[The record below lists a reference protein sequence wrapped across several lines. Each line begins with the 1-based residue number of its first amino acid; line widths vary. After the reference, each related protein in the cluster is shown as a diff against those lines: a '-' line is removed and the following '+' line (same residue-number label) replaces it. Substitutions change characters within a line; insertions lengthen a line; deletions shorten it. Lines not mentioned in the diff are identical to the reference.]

1 MSGDEGLELRIEM
14 TRDDLEAEKRRTVDR
29 LPTDRVER
37 LGRTSGPGLEEA
49 RFVETVA
56 IIGTVTIAMLARR
69 LVDDWLKNREQGV
82 QINLGT
88 ATPTVST
95 IANVPRGFVLVVDK
109 DGQARPYKLEYEQDV
124 DVVPLLSKLLGGAR
138 T

>member
-1 MSGDEGLELRIEM
+1 MSGDDALELRIEM
-14 TRDDLEAEKRRTVDR
+14 TRDDLEEEKRRTVDR
-29 LPTDRVER
+29 LATDRVER
-37 LGRTSGPGLEEA
+37 LGRQSVPGLEEA

-56 IIGTVTIAMLARR
+56 IICAVTIATLARR
-69 LVDDWLKNREQGV
+69 LVDDWLKNREQGI

-88 ATPTVST
+88 SPPTIST

-109 DGQARPYKLEYEQDV
+109 DGKPQPYKFEYEKDV
-124 DVVPLLSKLLGGAR
+124 DLEPLLSKLLGGAR

>member
-1 MSGDEGLELRIEM
+1 MSGDDALELRIEM
-14 TRDDLEAEKRRTVDR
+14 TRDDLEAEKLRAVDR
-29 LPTDRVER
+29 LATDRVER
-37 LGRTSGPGLEEA
+37 LGKQSVPGLEEA

-69 LVDDWLKNREQGV
+69 LVDDWLKNRQQGV
-82 QINLGT
+82 QIDLGT

-95 IANVPRGFVLVVDK
+95 IANVPRGFVVIVDR
-109 DGQARPYKLEYEQDV
+109 DGKAQPYKLEYEKDV
-124 DVVPLLSKLLGGAR
+124 DLEPLLSKVLGGAR